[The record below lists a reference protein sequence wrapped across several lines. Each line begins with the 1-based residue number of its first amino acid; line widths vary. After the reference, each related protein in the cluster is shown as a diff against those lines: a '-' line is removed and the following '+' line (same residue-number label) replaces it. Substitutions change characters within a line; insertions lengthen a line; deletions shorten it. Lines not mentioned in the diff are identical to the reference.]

1 MTHLSS
7 VQKAMLASAAAMLAA
22 EPALAH
28 HVMDGRMPV
37 TFGQGL
43 LSGLGHPVIG
53 LDHLAALVGA
63 GLVAA
68 RMRRG
73 LALPVLFVIAMAAG
87 VAGHLARFDAPSIE
101 VWVALSVV
109 ALGAAAVAGSRVPA
123 GFAALLF
130 AAAGAVNGYALGE
143 SIVGAEPTPL
153 AAYVVGLVAVQA
165 AIATGVALAARAFL
179 RRTPEP
185 AARGLRFAGGAV
197 ALVGVAV
204 LALGQI
210 AGA

>member
-1 MTHLSS
+1 MTRLTP
-7 VQKAMLASAAAMLAA
+7 VQKALLAAAAA
-22 EPALAH
+22 TLSIEPAIAH
-28 HVMDGRMPV
+28 HAMDNRLPA
-37 TFGQGL
+37 TLGQGL

-68 RMRRG
+68 RLPRG
-73 LALPVLFVIAMAAG
+73 LILPILFVVAMAAG
-87 VAGHLARFDAPSIE
+87 VAIHLARFDVPYSEAL
-101 VWVALSVV
+101 VALSVV
-109 ALGAAAVAGSRVPA
+109 VLGASAVAGPRVPV
-123 GFAALLF
+123 GLAALLF

-153 AAYVVGLVAVQA
+153 AAYLVGLVVIQAV
-165 AIATGVALAARAFL
+165 IATGVALVARALL

-197 ALVGVAV
+197 ALAGVAV
-204 LALGQI
+204 LALGRI

>member
-1 MTHLSS
+1 MTRLSH
-7 VQKAMLASAAAMLAA
+7 VQKAVLALAAALAA

-28 HVMDGRMPV
+28 HVMGGAMPA

-43 LSGLGHPVIG
+43 LSGLGHPIIG

-68 RMRRG
+68 RIRRG
-73 LALPVLFVIAMAAG
+73 LALPVVFVIAMAIG
-87 VAGHLARFDAPSIE
+87 VAAHLARFDVPSSE
-101 VWVALSVV
+101 ALVGLSVV
-109 ALGAAAVAGSRVPA
+109 ALGAAAVAGPRVPA
-123 GFAALLF
+123 GLAALLF
-130 AAAGAVNGYALGE
+130 AAAGAVNGYALAE
-143 SIVGAEPTPL
+143 SIVGAEATPL
-153 AAYVVGLVAVQA
+153 AAYLVGLMTIQA
-165 AIATGVALAARAFL
+165 AIATGVALVARALL

-204 LALGQI
+204 LAFGAI

>member
-1 MTHLSS
+1 MTRLLH
-7 VQKAMLASAAAMLAA
+7 VQKAVLALAAALAA

-28 HVMDGRMPV
+28 HVMGGAMPA

-43 LSGLGHPVIG
+43 LSGLGHPIIG

-68 RMRRG
+68 RIRRG
-73 LALPVLFVIAMAAG
+73 LALPVVFVIAMAIG
-87 VAGHLARFDAPSIE
+87 VAAHLARFDVPSSE
-101 VWVALSVV
+101 ALVGLSVV
-109 ALGAAAVAGSRVPA
+109 ALGAAAVAGPRVPA
-123 GFAALLF
+123 GLAALLF
-130 AAAGAVNGYALGE
+130 AAAGAVNGYALAE
-143 SIVGAEPTPL
+143 SIVGAEATPL
-153 AAYVVGLVAVQA
+153 AAYLVGLVTIQA
-165 AIATGVALAARAFL
+165 AIATGVALVARALL

-204 LALGQI
+204 LAFGAI

>member
-1 MTHLSS
+1 MTRLSH
-7 VQKAMLASAAAMLAA
+7 VQKAVLALAAALAA

-28 HVMDGRMPV
+28 HVMGGAMPA

-43 LSGLGHPVIG
+43 LSGLGHPIIG

-68 RMRRG
+68 RIRRG
-73 LALPVLFVIAMAAG
+73 LALPVVFVIAMAIG
-87 VAGHLARFDAPSIE
+87 VAAHLARFDVPSSE
-101 VWVALSVV
+101 ALVGLSVV
-109 ALGAAAVAGSRVPA
+109 ALGAAAVAGPRVPA
-123 GFAALLF
+123 GLAALLF
-130 AAAGAVNGYALGE
+130 AAAGAVNGYALAE
-143 SIVGAEPTPL
+143 SIVGAEATPL
-153 AAYVVGLVAVQA
+153 AAYLVGLVTIQA
-165 AIATGVALAARAFL
+165 AIATGVALVARALL

-204 LALGQI
+204 LAFGAI

>member
-1 MTHLSS
+1 MTRLSH
-7 VQKAMLASAAAMLAA
+7 VQKAVLALAAALAA

-28 HVMDGRMPV
+28 HVMSGAMPA

-43 LSGLGHPVIG
+43 LSGLGHPIIG

-68 RMRRG
+68 RIRRG
-73 LALPVLFVIAMAAG
+73 LALPVVFVIAMAIG
-87 VAGHLARFDAPSIE
+87 VAAHLARFDVPSSE
-101 VWVALSVV
+101 ALVGLSVV
-109 ALGAAAVAGSRVPA
+109 ALGAAAVAGPRVPA
-123 GFAALLF
+123 GLAALLF
-130 AAAGAVNGYALGE
+130 AAAGAVNGYALAE
-143 SIVGAEPTPL
+143 SIVGAEATPL
-153 AAYVVGLVAVQA
+153 AAYLVGLVTIQA
-165 AIATGVALAARAFL
+165 AIATGVALVARALL

-204 LALGQI
+204 LAFGAI

>member
-1 MTHLSS
+1 MTRLSH
-7 VQKAMLASAAAMLAA
+7 VQKAVLALAAALAA

-28 HVMDGRMPV
+28 HVMGGAMPA

-43 LSGLGHPVIG
+43 LSGLGHPIIG

-68 RMRRG
+68 RIRRG
-73 LALPVLFVIAMAAG
+73 LALPVVFVIAMAIG
-87 VAGHLARFDAPSIE
+87 VAAHLARFDVPSSE
-101 VWVALSVV
+101 ALVGLSVV
-109 ALGAAAVAGSRVPA
+109 ALGAAAVAGPRVPA
-123 GFAALLF
+123 GLAALLF
-130 AAAGAVNGYALGE
+130 AAAGAVNGYALAE
-143 SIVGAEPTPL
+143 SIVGAEATPL
-153 AAYVVGLVAVQA
+153 AAYLVGLVTIQA
-165 AIATGVALAARAFL
+165 AIATGVALVAPALL

-204 LALGQI
+204 LAFGAI

>member
-1 MTHLSS
+1 MFRLSHFQR
-7 VQKAMLASAAAMLAA
+7 VLLAAVAAALAA

-28 HVMDGRMPV
+28 HVMDGRVPA

-43 LSGLGHPVIG
+43 LSGLGHPIVG

-68 RMRRG
+68 RMRGG
-73 LALPVLFVIAMAAG
+73 LALPVLFVTAMAAG
-87 VAGHLARFDAPSIE
+87 VAAHLARFDMPFSEAL
-101 VWVALSVV
+101 VALSVV
-109 ALGAAAVAGSRVPA
+109 ALGAAAVAGPRVA
-123 GFAALLF
+123 LGLAAVLF
-130 AAAGAVNGYALGE
+130 VAAGAVNGYALGE
-143 SIVGAEPTPL
+143 SIAGAEPTPL
-153 AAYVVGLVAVQA
+153 AAYFIGLVAVQA
-165 AIATGVALAARAFL
+165 AIATGVALIARALL

-185 AARGLRFAGGAV
+185 AVRGLRFAGGAV